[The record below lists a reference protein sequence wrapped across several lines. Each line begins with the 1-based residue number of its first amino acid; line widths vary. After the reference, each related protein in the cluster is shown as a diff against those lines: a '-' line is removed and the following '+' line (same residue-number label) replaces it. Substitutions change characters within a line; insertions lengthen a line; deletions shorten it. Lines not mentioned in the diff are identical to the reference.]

1 MVKMAQ
7 AACTTQWVQSTSMLT
22 QALAMSAAI
31 YPKKAFL
38 VNTLPVLSTW
48 VMLWDRAKTNTSGV
62 QFVTAAV

>member
-1 MVKMAQ
+1 
-7 AACTTQWVQSTSMLT
+7 MLT

-48 VMLWDRAKTNTSGV
+48 VMLWDRAKNNTSGV